1 MTVLL
6 ALLLLPLA
14 IIPCFAQEP
23 TFIET
28 FDSIAEGQLPAG
40 WEVISGEPR
49 VEGGRLLIDGMGG
62 PTPMVCFGDPQ
73 WENMR
78 VEVDVEIAE
87 ATDPTRWACLMW
99 RVQEDP
105 MADGYYLY
113 TVRQRTRAGNGI
125 EFARRLPAGPGY
137 PYSVYSTAGAGEDML
152 PGEVHHLALE
162 VSGSRVTQWLD
173 GEPVLSSPFAL
184 AYQRGRL
191 GFTCSSAR
199 AYFDNVKVI
208 QLPAAPQT
216 PASAVGTPVVVAH
229 RGYSSLAPE
238 NTLAAFEAAI
248 EAGAPAAECDV
259 YCSKDG
265 HVVLSHDAT
274 LDRTTDGSGPIT
286 DRTLEELRTLDAGS
300 WKGEQYK
307 GQRIPTLKETLE
319 LVRGKMQLVVE
330 VKQGGISKQVVDTI
344 REAEA
349 VDFVTIISFSAATCR
364 EIRELEPGLPV
375 GWLSGGSNVD
385 EQAARRI
392 LGTTLQSNCQF
403 VDIVSGA
410 VSEDLMRV
418 FGLAGV
424 AVWVWTVD
432 DPDMVKALAQMGVR
446 GITTNDPAMALKALS
461 E

>member
-1 MTVLL
+1 
-6 ALLLLPLA
+6 
-14 IIPCFAQEP
+14 
-23 TFIET
+23 
-28 FDSIAEGQLPAG
+28 
-40 WEVISGEPR
+40 
-49 VEGGRLLIDGMGG
+49 
-62 PTPMVCFGDPQ
+62 
-73 WENMR
+73 
-78 VEVDVEIAE
+78 
-87 ATDPTRWACLMW
+87 
-99 RVQEDP
+99 
-105 MADGYYLY
+105 
-113 TVRQRTRAGNGI
+113 
-125 EFARRLPAGPGY
+125 
-137 PYSVYSTAGAGEDML
+137 
-152 PGEVHHLALE
+152 
-162 VSGSRVTQWLD
+162 
-173 GEPVLSSPFAL
+173 
-184 AYQRGRL
+184 
-191 GFTCSSAR
+191 
-199 AYFDNVKVI
+199 
-208 QLPAAPQT
+208 
-216 PASAVGTPVVVAH
+216 
-229 RGYSSLAPE
+229 
-238 NTLAAFEAAI
+238 
-248 EAGAPAAECDV
+248 V